1 MKKSMYFTL
10 IELLVVIAIIAILA
24 GMLLPALN
32 KAREKARTISCVNNQ
47 KQVNLAVAQYSMDNG
62 DSLPDGVDWDL
73 AHWRKVVPYISGN
86 SSANWNWAKKAHS
99 MCCPSATFV
108 QGGGTASNVYTST
121 YAITWGDIAECKN
134 GWISNTGAVRKLTT
148 LNPASVL
155 FSEQNYMYSDAG
167 LHRCH
172 AEATKGLQP
181 SQTTGNEGNTA
192 YAVHFIHGGSANF
205 AFVDGHVETIKA
217 KSGGL
222 FSNNDSVAP
231 SWCLK

>member
-1 MKKSMYFTL
+1 MKKFSFTL

-47 KQVNLAVAQYSMDNG
+47 KQVNLAVAQYSMDNS
-62 DSLPDGVDWDL
+62 DSLANGPDWYL
-73 AHWRKVVPYISGN
+73 SHWLKVVPYISGN
-86 SSANWNWAKKAHS
+86 SGANWNWAKKAHS

-108 QGGGTASNVYTST
+108 QGGGTASNVYAST
-121 YAITWGDIAECKN
+121 YAVTWADIAECKN
-134 GWISNTGAVRKLTT
+134 GWIGSTGEIRKLTS

-155 FSEQNYMYSDAG
+155 FSEQNYMYSDNG
-167 LHRCH
+167 VHRSH
-172 AEATKGLQP
+172 AEAAKGLQA
-181 SQTTGNEGNTA
+181 SQTTGSNGNSA

-205 AFVDGHVETIKA
+205 AFVDGHVETVKA
-217 KSGGL
+217 KSSGL
-222 FSNNDSVAP
+222 FSNNDNVAP